1 MVTLN
6 ASEPLSADLTDA
18 VGTSL
23 TDFLDAAV
31 DRLAGVGAE
40 IDELGELAHAFT
52 AGGKRLR
59 PAFCCWGYLAAAGGT
74 EVPEAV
80 LQVAASLDLLHV
92 SALVHDDVLDGSQT
106 RRGLPAAHVQ
116 LAARHAAGG
125 WRGDSDGFGRSGA
138 ILLGDLLLAWSVE
151 LADTSGAERLA
162 QAQPLL
168 AAVRAEVAAGQ
179 YLDVTAQS
187 RTLADVLAAPASVDE
202 QIRRVVEFKTARYTV
217 IRPLQVGAAL
227 GGGSAELLELLGR
240 FGSPLGRAFQFRDD
254 VLGVFGD
261 AEVTGKPAGDDLRE
275 GKLTVLVANAM
286 ARAPRDQAE
295 RLAGLLGRPLS
306 PEEVDQARAIIV
318 DSGALAATEAEI
330 ADAARAA
337 SAVLDERI
345 AAPARTALARLV
357 VLATQRQS

>member
-1 MVTLN
+1 VVTLD
-6 ASEPLSADLTDA
+6 ASEPLSPGLTDA
-18 VGTSL
+18 VGTTL
-23 TDFLDAAV
+23 AGFLDAAV
-31 DRLAGVGAE
+31 ARLAGVGPE
-40 IDELGELAHAFT
+40 IDELGALAQAFT

-59 PAFCCWGYLAAAGGT
+59 PAFCCWGYLAATGGT

-116 LAARHAAGG
+116 LAARHAAGDG
-125 WRGDSDGFGRSGA
+125 RGDADAFGRSGA

-187 RTLADVLAAPASVDE
+187 RSLADVLAAPSSVDE

-217 IRPLQVGAAL
+217 IRPLQIGAAL
-227 GGGSAELLELLGR
+227 GGGSPELLELLGR
-240 FGSPLGRAFQFRDD
+240 LGSPLGRAFQFRDD

-261 AEVTGKPAGDDLRE
+261 SELTGKPAGDDLRE
-275 GKLTVLVANAM
+275 GKLTVLVAKAV
-286 ARAPRDQAE
+286 AGAPRAQAE
-295 RLAGLLGRPLS
+295 QLAGLLGRPLS
-306 PEEVDQARAIIV
+306 PDEVDQARAIIV
-318 DSGALAATEAEI
+318 GSGALAATEAEI
-330 ADAARAA
+330 ADAAGQA
-337 SAVLDERI
+337 SAVLDARVAE
-345 AAPARTALARLV
+345 PARTALQRLV
-357 VLATQRQS
+357 VLATQRQA